1 MMRVYFVVAAGLLA
15 TVIFRPLGS
24 IAQDKPGGGK
34 EAPFILEEVK
44 VKAPPYQATPPDFP
58 GTVNVITQEE
68 MDRTQPQHV
77 GEILRRIPG
86 INYQD
91 EDGRGFR
98 PDIGI
103 RGLAPFRSRQV
114 LFLVDGI
121 PIQPSVYGDPAAYY
135 NVPVQRLER
144 IEVIKG
150 GPSGILYGPSTVGG
164 VINYITKRP
173 SERPFDLFVRESGG
187 SHNDF
192 GSEFSISGT
201 KERLRYY
208 ISNLR
213 RQGNGFR
220 QNDRFVVN
228 DGTVHLEA
236 DLGAISS
243 LIFNSNYYDERSG
256 TPGGLTAAQFRQN
269 PKQSQVFNDVFE
281 GLRFSG
287 DLTYRHD
294 LGSYGLIQATTFGS
308 FFERNW
314 FIAGTSSTQNDQ
326 FRRKFDVYGLEP
338 RYSLNYNLFGLKN
351 SQFISGF
358 RLYLDRETDRQV
370 RGNHPTARRGTTRE
384 NNELQTVATAL
395 YFLNEFSLTERLK
408 VTPAI
413 RYEFIRLSREN
424 FQNGTSGES
433 TNSEPIPA
441 IGLNYRLL
449 DDTYLFASFQR
460 SFKPPEFREA
470 IDPTTGTNRNLAAQD
485 GLHYE
490 LGMRSHPLDWLS
502 FETSLFLFDFKNQI
516 ISQAGVLSNAQDTRH
531 KGLEGTISL
540 GLSRFLRRPLGI
552 TLPYWAGDLSLY
564 YNLTLLETE
573 FRKGSFKGNQL
584 PNAPKHTNYWSLR
597 YHHPTGF
604 SASLDGLSV
613 GRQFTDNANTAAENA
628 AGTIGRIP
636 TYTVWDLNLDYKLP
650 SLFATKNPSVFFNVK
665 NLFDRTYF
673 TSRSSQQAGIIP
685 APDRIFRAG
694 LSFNY

>member
-1 MMRVYFVVAAGLLA
+1 MKWNYIVLAGLL
-15 TVIFRPLGS
+15 TTLTLLPLKTM
-24 IAQDKPGGGK
+24 AQDRPEAGQEKP
-34 EAPFILEEVK
+34 FVLEEVK

-58 GTVNVITQEE
+58 GTVNIITQEE
-68 MDRTQPQHV
+68 IDRTQPQHV
-77 GEILRRIPG
+77 GEILKRIPG
-86 INYQD
+86 IHYQD
-91 EDGRGFR
+91 EDGRGFK
-98 PDIGI
+98 PNIGI

-150 GPSGILYGPSTVGG
+150 GPSAILYGPNTVGG

-173 SERPFDLFVRESGG
+173 SEKPFDVFVRESGG

-201 KERLRYY
+201 RERLRYY

-220 QNDRFVVN
+220 QNDQFVVN
-228 DGTVHLEA
+228 DGTGRLEA
-236 DLGAISS
+236 DLGLSSS
-243 LIFNSNYYDERSG
+243 LIFNFNYYDERSG

-287 DLTYRHD
+287 DMTYKHD
-294 LGSYGLIQATTFGS
+294 LGSYGSIQATTFGS

-338 RYSLNYNLFGLKN
+338 RYTLNYNLLGLKN
-351 SQFISGF
+351 NQFISGF

-384 NNELQTVATAL
+384 NNELQTVAFAP

-441 IGLNYRLL
+441 IGISYRLL

-470 IDPTTGTNRNLAAQD
+470 IDPNTGTNRDLAAQD

-490 LGMRSHPLDWLS
+490 LGMRSRPLDWFSL
-502 FETSLFLFDFKNQI
+502 ETSLFLFDFKNQI
-516 ISQAGVLSNAQDTRH
+516 ISQAGVLSNAQNTRH
-531 KGLEGTISL
+531 QGLEGAISF
-540 GLSRFLRRPLGI
+540 GLSRFLRGPVGI
-552 TLPYWAGDLSLY
+552 ALPYWAGDLSVY
-564 YNLTLLETE
+564 YSLTLLDAE
-573 FRKGSFKGNQL
+573 FKKGSFKSNHL

-597 YHHPTGF
+597 YYHPTGV
-604 SASLDGLSV
+604 SVSLDGLSV
-613 GRQFTDNANTAAENA
+613 GRQFANSENTSAENTA
-628 AGTIGRIP
+628 GTVGRIP
-636 TYTVWDLNLDYKLP
+636 TYTVWDLNLEYKLP
-650 SLFATKNPSVFFNVK
+650 SLFTTKNPSIFFNIK
-665 NLFDRTYF
+665 NLFDKMYF
-673 TSRSSQQAGIIP
+673 TSRSSQQAGIVP
-685 APDRIFRAG
+685 APDRLFRAG
-694 LSFNY
+694 LSFSY